1 MDTGMLTLAVVL
13 GIVVCICAA
22 QTVCI
27 ERLYQR
33 ALRAEKEI
41 ASWKL
46 AAAHWEREA
55 HAANADLVT

>member
-1 MDTGMLTLAVVL
+1 MLTLSIVL
-13 GIVVCICAA
+13 VLVVCICAG

-33 ALRAEKEI
+33 VQRAEKEV

-55 HAANADLVT
+55 HSASEQLTA